1 MRCLLTLCLP
11 KVIFELAHEQMCGD
25 VVRARAV
32 GRCLLRCIRSRFL
45 DTFFLISFCSS
56 PERKAF
62 EAAFLESLSP
72 EERAKYAALEAMSPE
87 GDL

>member
-1 MRCLLTLCLP
+1 MC
-11 KVIFELAHEQMCGD
+11 ELAHERMCGD
-25 VVRARAV
+25 VVRARV
-32 GRCLLRCIRSRFL
+32 VWRCVLRCIRSRFL

-72 EERAKYAALEAMSPE
+72 EERAKYAALEAMSPA
-87 GDL
+87 GDV